1 MQKKGLTETG
11 MTNIVYDAARKRG
24 TAGKIGQLNPTRRGA
39 IADEMARVAL
49 FLASDEASYVNGQAW
64 AVDGGLSAS
73 HPVMP
78 GKIG

>member
-1 MQKKGLTETG
+1 
-11 MTNIVYDAARKRG
+11 MTAPLFNSARTRG
-24 TAGKIGQLNPTRRGA
+24 TVHKIGQLNPTARGGV
-39 IADEMARVAL
+39 ADEIARAAL

-78 GKIG
+78 GKIA

>member
-1 MQKKGLTETG
+1 
-11 MTNIVYDAARKRG
+11 MTNVVYDMARKRG